1 MRFCIKEELRE
12 SIWERAGDGDGCEL
26 LCSWNLD
33 LKLRILRNKRKE
45 MNPDVTLMF
54 F

>member
-12 SIWERAGDGDGCEL
+12 SIWERGSNGDSCEL
-26 LCSWNLD
+26 ICSWNLD
-33 LKLRILRNKRKE
+33 LKLRILRNKSKE
-45 MNPDVTLMF
+45 MNPDFTLMF

>member
-1 MRFCIKEELRE
+1 MRFSVEKKFRE
-12 SIWERAGDGDGCEL
+12 SIWERAGDGDGCKL

-33 LKLRILRNKRKE
+33 LKLRILRNQGKE

>member
-1 MRFCIKEELRE
+1 MRFSVEKKFRE
-12 SIWERAGDGDGCEL
+12 SIWVRAGDGDGFEL

-33 LKLRILRNKRKE
+33 LKLRILRNKSKE